1 MNIMRIKH
9 WGLGLIIGIWLI
21 FSSPYLFK
29 GLVPFP
35 SDYLVSFFPPWS
47 ASYGMPVK
55 NNAMPDII
63 TQIYPWKMITI
74 DAWMNKEVPL
84 WNPHSFAG
92 TPHAANYQSAIFSPL
107 NVLFFIFSRI
117 DAWSVLVLLQPL
129 LAGIGMYMF
138 LRVLERSMMAATM
151 GAIAFMFCGFMTVW
165 MAYATL
171 GYAALCLP
179 YAFLGIALFMRTF
192 RWWHL
197 LLVGGA
203 IAVSFLSGHF
213 QISLYVLGATLAYA
227 ASEGIRT
234 YAWKRAGLI
243 VVAVLCGLAIAA
255 PQLALTFEAYM
266 ASVRSDSFVKGEI
279 IPWQYIFTFLSP
291 DFYGNPV
298 TRNDWFGHYAE
309 WAGFVGVIPFLLAVS
324 ALLHKKGKEAW
335 FFMALVAVAFVLAF
349 PTPFSDMLF
358 ALTIPVLSTSAASRI
373 MILWCFAL
381 CVLAAYGLDFLR
393 QAWKTKD
400 ARFYRRCVLG
410 LGIALVIGWIILL
423 LAPVLPSDKLAIGIR
438 NSILP
443 TVMIVAAMVLSMMGF
458 LTIKR
463 ISLIAAGVLVVLTSI
478 DMLRFATKWMPFS
491 SRDFVYP
498 TVSVLTFLQQQPP
511 YARMFGNLGGEVSVA
526 GVNGIEGYD
535 AMYQKRYGEFLSS
548 GSDGTI
554 KRPERS
560 VALLGK
566 GGSHAQRILDLLG
579 VSFIVHRLSDG
590 RNVWAYPHWNHPQYE
605 SVYKDE
611 HYEVLYNRNA
621 LPRFFLA
628 QSYEI
633 IEDDQSQIDRLL
645 SDEFDATSTV
655 ILQESPSLAP
665 QPGDGSLSIVR
676 YSANSMTI
684 ETEAMV
690 PKLLFVSDTYDAGWR
705 ARIDG
710 KESPI
715 YRANFDFRAISVPE
729 GKHTIV
735 MYYWPRSFTM
745 SLGVTIVGIVGFVVL
760 IVVRKRYENRHL

>member
-1 MNIMRIKH
+1 MRIQH
-9 WGLGLIIGIWLI
+9 WGIGLIIGIWLI
-21 FSSPYLFK
+21 FSSPYLVR

-84 WNPHSFAG
+84 WNPHSFSG

-107 NVLFFIFSRI
+107 NILFFIFSRI

-138 LRVLERSMMAATM
+138 LRVLERSIMAATM

-179 YAFLGIALFMRTF
+179 YAFMAIALFMRTL
-192 RWWHL
+192 RWWCL
-197 LLVGGA
+197 LLLGGA
-203 IAVSFLSGHF
+203 ITLSFLSGHF

-227 ASEGIRT
+227 ISEGIRT
-234 YAWKRAGLI
+234 HAWKRVGLI
-243 VVAVLCGLAIAA
+243 VFSVLCGLVIAA
-255 PQLALTFEAYM
+255 PQLTLTFDAYM

-279 IPWQYIFTFLSP
+279 IPWQYLPTLLSP

-309 WAGFVGVIPFLLAVS
+309 WAGFVGVVPLLLVLSVLFRKKQKELWIFVVLAVT
-324 ALLHKKGKEAW
+324 
-335 FFMALVAVAFVLAF
+335 AFVLAF
-349 PTPFSDMLF
+349 PTIFSDILF
-358 ALTIPVLSTSAASRI
+358 SLRIPVLSTSAASRI
-373 MILWCFAL
+373 MIVWCFAL
-381 CVLAAYGLDFLR
+381 CVLSAYGMDMLR
-393 QAWKTKD
+393 LAWKTKD
-400 ARFYRRCVLG
+400 IHFYRRYMTGV
-410 LGIALVIGWIILL
+410 GIALVVGWAVLL
-423 LAPVLPSDKLAIGIR
+423 VAPILPSDKLTIAIR
-438 NSILP
+438 NSVLP
-443 TVMIVAAMVLSMMGF
+443 TAMIVGTIAISMLGF
-458 LTIKR
+458 IRIKHMP
-463 ISLIAAGVLVVLTSI
+463 LIAAGVLLIMTAA

-491 SRDFVYP
+491 SRELVYP
-498 TVSVLTFLQQQPP
+498 TVPVLSFLKQQPP
-511 YARMFGNLGGEVSVA
+511 YTRMFGNLGGEVSVA

-566 GGSHAQRILDLLG
+566 GGRHAERILDLLG

-611 HYEVLYNRNA
+611 HYEVLQNQNA

-633 IEDDQSQIDRLL
+633 IEDDESQINRLL

-655 ILQESPSLAP
+655 VLQEPPSVAP
-665 QPGDGSLSIVR
+665 QAGAGSLSVVQ

-684 ETEAMV
+684 ETEAMA

-705 ARIDG
+705 ALVDG
-710 KESPI
+710 KEAPI
-715 YRANFDFRAISVPE
+715 YRANFDFRAIPVPG

-745 SLGVTIVGIVGFVVL
+745 SLYVATLGVTGLVL
-760 IVVRKRYENRHL
+760 LMVAKKTV